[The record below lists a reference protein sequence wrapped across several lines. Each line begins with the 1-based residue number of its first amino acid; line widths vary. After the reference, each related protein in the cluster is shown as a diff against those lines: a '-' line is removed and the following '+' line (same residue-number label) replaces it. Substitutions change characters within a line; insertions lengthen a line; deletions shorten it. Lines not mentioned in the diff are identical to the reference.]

1 MRYFKGIQFKKGV
14 IWVVIG
20 YYCRFSLSYRN
31 VSEILKE
38 REVSVH
44 PTTIMSWVHAYGI
57 LIYQIWKKRNKSVHF
72 L

>member
-1 MRYFKGIQFKKGV
+1 MRYFKGIQFKKDV

-31 VSEILKE
+31 VPEILKE

-44 PTTIMSWVHAYGI
+44 PTTNCIFCLAWGGVQNAGDTPCPST
-57 LIYQIWKKRNKSVHF
+57 
-72 L
+72 